1 MKEKIWTTEML
12 LDCIFRSGIKTSWR
26 IKENQSLEHEHAKI
40 VALLKAF
47 DLYVVERQ
55 QVLDK
60 HYSII
65 CDEYAFNISD
75 FLRGNFI
82 KYRSK
87 KDAAIL
93 LKELVDSKIIKPIQQ
108 QQQKKDV
115 CFLVREIFKNLTD
128 SRMGIQQSINSIPRY
143 CTIESLVLSNT
154 LAVLEQQAKI
164 IDSALLKI
172 IGYKK
177 PVPEKVL
184 IMKYDFP
191 VPMPETGLL
200 TSFKTLEEILDAL

>member
-1 MKEKIWTTEML
+1 MKEKMWTTEML
-12 LDCIFRSGIKTSWR
+12 LECTFRSGIKTSWR
-26 IKENQSLEHEHAKI
+26 IKGNQSLEKEHAKI

-93 LKELVDSKIIKPIQQ
+93 LEELANNKIIKPIQQ
-108 QQQKKDV
+108 PKKDA
-115 CFLVREIFKNLTD
+115 CCLVREIFKNLTD
-128 SRMGIQQSINSIPRY
+128 SRMGVQQSINSIPRH
-143 CTIESLVLSNT
+143 CTNETLVLSNA
-154 LAVLEQQAKI
+154 LVVLEQQAKI
-164 IDSALLKI
+164 IDAALLKI
-172 IGYKK
+172 IGYRK

-200 TSFKTLEEILDAL
+200 TGNKDLKEILAAL

>member
-1 MKEKIWTTEML
+1 MKEKMWTTEML
-12 LDCIFRSGIKTSWR
+12 LDCIFRSGIKNSWR
-26 IKENQSLEHEHAKI
+26 IKENQSLEKEHVKI

-93 LKELVDSKIIKPIQQ
+93 LKELANNKIIKPIQHP
-108 QQQKKDV
+108 KKDA
-115 CFLVREIFKNLTD
+115 CCLVREIFKNLTD
-128 SRMGIQQSINSIPRY
+128 SRMGIQQSINSIPRH
-143 CTIESLVLSNT
+143 CTNETLVLSNA
-154 LAVLEQQAKI
+154 LVVLEQQAKI
-164 IDSALLKI
+164 IDAALLKI
-172 IGYKK
+172 IGYRK

-200 TSFKTLEEILDAL
+200 TGNKDLEEILAVL

>member
-1 MKEKIWTTEML
+1 MKEKMWTTEML
-12 LDCIFRSGIKTSWR
+12 LECTFRSGIKTSWR
-26 IKENQSLEHEHAKI
+26 IKGNQSLEKEHVKI

-87 KDAAIL
+87 KDTAIL
-93 LKELVDSKIIKPIQQ
+93 LEELANNKIIKPIQQ
-108 QQQKKDV
+108 PKKDA
-115 CFLVREIFKNLTD
+115 CCLVREIFKNLTD
-128 SRMGIQQSINSIPRY
+128 SRMGVQQSINSIPRH
-143 CTIESLVLSNT
+143 CTNETLVLSNA
-154 LAVLEQQAKI
+154 LVVLEQQAKI
-164 IDSALLKI
+164 IDLLKI
-172 IGYKK
+172 IGYRK

-200 TSFKTLEEILDAL
+200 TGNKDLKEILAAL

>member
-1 MKEKIWTTEML
+1 MKEKMWTTEML

-26 IKENQSLEHEHAKI
+26 IKENQSLEKEHAKI

-93 LKELVDSKIIKPIQQ
+93 LEELANNKIIKPIQQ
-108 QQQKKDV
+108 PKKDA
-115 CFLVREIFKNLTD
+115 CCLVREIFKNLTD
-128 SRMGIQQSINSIPRY
+128 SRMGVQQSINSIPRH
-143 CTIESLVLSNT
+143 CTNETLVLSNA
-154 LAVLEQQAKI
+154 LVVLEQQAKI
-164 IDSALLKI
+164 IDAALLKI
-172 IGYKK
+172 IGYRK

-200 TSFKTLEEILDAL
+200 TGNKDLKEILAAL